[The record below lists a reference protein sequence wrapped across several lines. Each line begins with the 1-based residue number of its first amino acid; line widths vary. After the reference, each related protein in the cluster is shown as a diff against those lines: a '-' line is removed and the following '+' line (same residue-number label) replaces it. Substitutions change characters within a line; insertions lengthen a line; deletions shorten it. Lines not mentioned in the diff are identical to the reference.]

1 MGGTRIEKVA
11 AMANRYSVD
20 TLLINCSTISNTT
33 GAIKKIKDWGGKWG
47 IYPNL
52 GRTMPTKDGHIKDLV
67 SNADFSKFMFYAKD
81 RGASVIGGCC
91 GSTPETIR
99 KMTKYIKGK

>member
-1 MGGTRIEKVA
+1 MDGTHINKVL
-11 AMANRYSVD
+11 AMASRYSVD
-20 TLLINCSTISNTT
+20 TLLINCSTISNTA
-33 GAIKKIKDWGGKWG
+33 GAIKKIKDWGEKWG

-67 SNADFSKFMFYAKD
+67 SNADFLKLMLFAKNK
-81 RGASVIGGCC
+81 GASVIGGCC

-99 KMTKYIKGK
+99 KMTKHIKAK

>member
-1 MGGTRIEKVA
+1 M
-11 AMANRYSVD
+11 
-20 TLLINCSTISNTT
+20 INCSTISNTT

-67 SNADFSKFMFYAKD
+67 SNADFLKLMLFAKD
-81 RGASVIGGCC
+81 KGASAIGGCC

-99 KMTKYIKGK
+99 KMTKHIKAK